1 MCGRAAVED
10 LYPRTVRFAEET
22 PDRYALT
29 VSTVQRLTLSCD
41 TLLGICF
48 ITISLSCDLLACH
61 PLLSACCRLQDYYNA
76 KTARRIGFEGR
87 AQTDGCLWRNDAARA
102 VPTRTRTA
110 AFE

>member
-1 MCGRAAVED
+1 MALDLELAQLPSCLKSHTTECARAAYACRYISMSGRAAVED

-48 ITISLSCDLLACH
+48 ITI
-61 PLLSACCRLQDYYNA
+61 
-76 KTARRIGFEGR
+76 
-87 AQTDGCLWRNDAARA
+87 
-102 VPTRTRTA
+102 
-110 AFE
+110 